1 MSDLIAYRRVST
13 KGQVD
18 KYGLPA
24 QETDM
29 RDYAK
34 TAHHHI
40 IRIETDGGLTGILPA
55 DERPALLACLKAI
68 RDGEAKGLLLPSLN
82 RLARELTVQ
91 EAILAQ
97 VWKMGGEVYTA
108 EQGKIE
114 QDDPDDPM
122 KTAMRQM
129 VGVFAQLDRA
139 LVIKK
144 LRNGRSEK
152 AKVGGYAYGAP
163 AYGQMAVDKELAPNE
178 QELQVISH
186 IRSMRDDGKSFR
198 EIAKYLND
206 QRIPTKHGKTWYPQT
221 VANIVN
227 R

>member
-1 MSDLIAYRRVST
+1 MDLIGYRRVST

-24 QETDM
+24 QQTDM
-29 RDYAK
+29 DEYAK
-34 TAHHHI
+34 TARHHI
-40 IRIETDGGLTGILPA
+40 IRTETDGGLTGTLPA

-68 RDGEAKGLLLPSLN
+68 KSGEAKGLLVPSLN

-97 VWKMGGEVYTA
+97 VWKLGGKVFAADTGE
-108 EQGKIE
+108 IE
-114 QDDPDDPM
+114 QDDAMDPM

-152 AKVGGYAYGAP
+152 AKTGGYAYGSP
-163 AYGQMAVDKELAPNE
+163 AFGQMSVDRELAVSADE
-178 QELQVISH
+178 QAIIEKMRAMRKAELSYAAIA
-186 IRSMRDDGKSFR
+186 SM
-198 EIAKYLND
+198 LND
-206 QRIPTKHGKTWYPQT
+206 AGLPPKRGGKWHAQT
-221 VANIVN
+221 VSRVLN